1 MSERD
6 DQQKN
11 PQEPEQLDP
20 GEQTTSSQ
28 KQKPST
34 GKKDSDEEATVSLLD
49 LMRDM
54 SDEPD
59 DDATEP
65 LDDETAEIPTPLI
78 VSSPLDED
86 SPTVTIVGSST
97 ATRPS
102 AKEPAQSVPPQA
114 PDLPA
119 TRPLERDPEATEVQ
133 PRVAFPAPQSP
144 AAQSPAA
151 QSAVPPEEAPT
162 QIHTI
167 PGRRDSASAQ
177 SAVVQPPVGQKVAA
191 PRPVPAAKAPR
202 NWSGCIGRFILF
214 TIITGVV
221 LVMLGIA
228 GGAIGYTAIARTL
241 PSPTELSA
249 RASTFESV
257 RIYDREGNL
266 LYSQADP
273 ETGNRLYV
281 PLSEISPDLI
291 RATIATEDKNFFEN
305 PGFDAL
311 GIGRAVFQ
319 AALNQE
325 PVAGTSTITQQLVR
339 AVLLDEDERTER
351 TFRRKVREIILAA
364 EISRTYEKNEIL
376 ELYLNEIY
384 FGNLAYGIEA
394 AAETYFDKSADEL
407 SLAEATLLAGLP
419 QAPALWDPFTAPDKA
434 LGRQSEVL
442 SLMIAADFV
451 TVDQARAAQDEAIE
465 ILANLTPPQVTIEHP
480 HFALT
485 VLQQAE
491 DILGAQSIYRG
502 GLQIHTTLDPDV
514 QALAESTVESYR
526 DQLRAG
532 GANNAAMIVTK
543 PDTGDIL
550 ALVGS
555 VDFQDESISGQVNM
569 ALAPRQPGSSIKPLV
584 YLSALERGW
593 TASTLI
599 WDVATQFFDGPNSVY
614 EPKNYDDQ
622 FHGPLR
628 LRLALGNSYN
638 IPAVKALEF
647 VGVCNFINN
656 VQKLG
661 LTELTDSGC
670 AEVGQPREHG
680 LSLALGGGEISPLQM
695 TGAFGALA
703 NDGRFMPPFAI
714 QRIETSRG
722 EVVYEHTAPDPAVA
736 QVVSP
741 EHAYILSDILA
752 DDDARQPA
760 FGRNSSLVIPGHTV
774 SVKTGTSGSSRFD
787 VRDAWTIGYT
797 PDVVTTVWVGNT
809 DNSPINEAESGLQ
822 LAAPIW
828 NSFMT
833 TYLANRQ
840 GRETARPSGI
850 VDVEICGD
858 SGTEP
863 GPQCQGSRLEHFAA
877 DQPPLDSSHDFI
889 QQHSIDLWTRLLA
902 SDACQEAVYDADF
915 FTILVFGNDDVL
927 QREKNDA
934 QLWLEQTQ
942 AGRNWAA
949 NRDLVVPLQL
959 PPEQACDGSTPRPIA
974 EIAQPADGAQVI
986 NTIAVIGTAA
996 GPNYTGYQVDYGL
1009 GQNPGGWGG
1018 ISGRQ
1023 PYVVENSFL
1032 AEWDTTRLDNEGPV
1046 TLRLLIYGPDNPYT
1060 PEEDP
1065 VTLEHRTQLL
1075 LLQPTATPTATPT
1088 QTPTSTPTP
1097 SPTPTLLP
1105 TETATPAP
1113 TLTSTPAPTLELVT
1127 ATPTP
1132 GEPAPIEETETP
1144 PPVESATPEATAY
1157 P

>member
-6 DQQKN
+6 DQEQN
-11 PQEPEQLDP
+11 SQESEQPAPEDQETAGQSP
-20 GEQTTSSQ
+20 G
-28 KQKPST
+28 
-34 GKKDSDEEATVSLLD
+34 GKEGSDDDTVSLLD
-49 LMRDM
+49 LIHGT
-54 SDEPD
+54 SV
-59 DDATEP
+59 DDAPGSQEE
-65 LDDETAEIPTPLI
+65 ETAEIPTPLI
-78 VSSPLDED
+78 VTPPKDDE
-86 SPTVTIVGSST
+86 SLTVTVAGGT
-97 ATRPS
+97 AITRPS
-102 AKEPAQSVPPQA
+102 STEPAPPIT
-114 PDLPA
+114 PESFEPPT
-119 TRPLERDPEATEVQ
+119 TRPLERDTEATEVL
-133 PRVAFPAPQSP
+133 PRVAFPGKQP
-144 AAQSPAA
+144 ALPK
-151 QSAVPPEEAPT
+151 EEAAT
-162 QIHTI
+162 EIHPPPYRPSTD
-167 PGRRDSASAQ
+167 PAGM
-177 SAVVQPPVGQKVAA
+177 PPVSRLPQVAGQNILA
-191 PRPVPAAKAPR
+191 PRPVAASSTPR
-202 NWSGCIGRFILF
+202 DWGGCIARLILF
-214 TIITGVV
+214 TVIASAVI
-221 LVMLGIA
+221 VMLFVA

-241 PSPTELSA
+241 PSPSELSA
-249 RASTFESV
+249 RASTFETV
-257 RIYDREGNL
+257 RIYDRDGNL

-281 PLSEISPDLI
+281 PLEHISPDLI
-291 RATIATEDKNFFEN
+291 RATIATEDKRFFEN
-305 PGFDAL
+305 PGFDAI
-311 GIGRAVFQ
+311 GIARAVLQ
-319 AALNQE
+319 AARDQE
-325 PVAGTSTITQQLVR
+325 PVSGTSTITQQLVR
-339 AVLLDEDERTER
+339 AVLLEEDERTER

-394 AAETYFDKSADEL
+394 AAQTYFDKPAADL

-419 QAPALWDPFTAPDKA
+419 QAPALWDPLTAPDKA

-442 SLMIAADFV
+442 SLMIAAGFV
-451 TVDQARAAQDEAIE
+451 TVEEARAAQDEANQ
-465 ILANLTPPQVTIEHP
+465 ILADITPPEVTIEHP
-480 HFALT
+480 HFTLT

-502 GLQIHTTLDPDV
+502 GLQIFTTLDPDV
-514 QALAESTVESYR
+514 QQLAEATVGAHR
-526 DQLRAG
+526 DQIRAG
-532 GANNAAMIVTK
+532 GANNASMVVTR

-555 VDFQDESISGQVNM
+555 VDYHDEFISGQVNM

-599 WDVATQFFDGPNSVY
+599 WDVATQFIDGANSVY

-661 LTELTDSGC
+661 LTDLIDSGC

-695 TGAFGALA
+695 TGAFGTLA
-703 NDGRFMPPFAI
+703 NQGRYMPPFAI

-722 EVVYEHTAPDPAVA
+722 EVVYEHTPPDAGAA
-736 QVVSP
+736 QVVRP
-741 EHAYILSDILA
+741 EHAHLLSDILA

-760 FGRNSSLVIPGHTV
+760 FGRNSSLVVPGHTV
-774 SVKTGTSGSSRFD
+774 SAKTGTSGSDRFD

-797 PDVVTTVWVGNT
+797 PDVATTVWVGNT
-809 DNSPINEAESGLQ
+809 DNDPIAEGQSGLQ

-828 NSFMT
+828 NSFMA

-840 GRETARPSGI
+840 TQDFSRPTGI
-850 VDVEICGD
+850 VDVEICAD

-863 GPQCQGSRLEHFAA
+863 GEECQGRRQEQFAA

-889 QQHSIDLWTRLLA
+889 QKHSVDLWTRLLA
-902 SDACQEAVYDADF
+902 SDACRESVYDADF

-927 QREKNDA
+927 QRERNGA
-934 QLWLEQTQ
+934 QLWLEQTPS
-942 AGRNWAA
+942 GRNWA
-949 NRDLVVPLQL
+949 NKRSIIIPLQL
-959 PPEQACDGSTPRPIA
+959 PPQQACDASTPRPRA
-974 EIAQPADGAQVI
+974 EIAQPGNGAQVV
-986 NTIAVIGTAA
+986 NTIAVIGTAM

-1009 GQNPGGWGG
+1009 GHDPGGWGG

-1032 AEWDTTRLDNEGPV
+1032 TEWDTTLVNSEGPV

-1060 PEEDP
+1060 LEDDP
-1065 VTLEHRTQLL
+1065 VTIEQRTLL
-1075 LLQPTATPTATPT
+1075 TLVQPTATPTPTPT
-1088 QTPTSTPTP
+1088 ETPTTTPTP
-1097 SPTPTLLP
+1097 TPTATLPPTETPTPTLEP
-1105 TETATPAP
+1105 TV
-1113 TLTSTPAPTLELVT
+1113 APTLELVT
-1127 ATPTP
+1127 ETATPGESLPTLVPVETPTP
-1132 GEPAPIEETETP
+1132 EE
-1144 PPVESATPEATAY
+1144 TAY

>member
-6 DQQKN
+6 DQQQN

-305 PGFDAL
+305 PGFDVF

-419 QAPALWDPFTAPDKA
+419 QAPALWDPFAAPDKA

-822 LAAPIW
+822 LASPIW

>member
-6 DQQKN
+6 DQQQN

-305 PGFDAL
+305 PGFDVF

-419 QAPALWDPFTAPDKA
+419 QAPALWDPFAAPDKA

>member
-6 DQQKN
+6 DQKQN
-11 PQEPEQLDP
+11 PQEPEKLDP
-20 GEQTTSSQ
+20 EEQTTSSQ
-28 KQKPST
+28 KQKPPA
-34 GKKDSDEEATVSLLD
+34 GEKDRDDEATVSLLD
-49 LMRDM
+49 LMRGM
-54 SDEPD
+54 SDESD
-59 DDATEP
+59 DDLTEP
-65 LDDETAEIPTPLI
+65 LDEETAEIPTPLI
-78 VSSPLDED
+78 VSSPLDD
-86 SPTVTIVGSST
+86 DAPTVTIVGSST

-102 AKEPAQSVPPQA
+102 TKEPARPVPPET

-119 TRPLERDPEATEVQ
+119 KRPLERDPEATEVQ
-133 PRVAFPAPQSP
+133 PRVAFPGPQP
-144 AAQSPAA
+144 V
-151 QSAVPPEEAPT
+151 VPPEEAPT
-162 QIHTI
+162 EIHTI
-167 PGRRDSASAQ
+167 PARRDRVPAQ
-177 SAVVQPPVGQKVAA
+177 AAVVQPPAGQNVNA
-191 PRPVPAAKAPR
+191 PRPVPVVKTPR

-221 LVMLGIA
+221 LVMLAIA
-228 GGAIGYTAIARTL
+228 GGAVGYTAIARTL

-249 RASTFESV
+249 RASTFETV

-291 RATIATEDKNFFEN
+291 RATIATEDRRFFEN
-305 PGFDAL
+305 PGFDAV

-394 AAETYFDKSADEL
+394 AAQTYFDKSADEL
-407 SLAEATLLAGLP
+407 TLAEATLLAGLP

-451 TVDQARAAQDEAIE
+451 TVEQARAAQDEAIE
-465 ILANLTPPQVTIEHP
+465 ILANITPPRVTIEHP

-514 QALAESTVESYR
+514 QSLAESTVESYR
-526 DQLRAG
+526 DELRAG
-532 GANNAAMIVTK
+532 GANNAAMVVTK

-722 EVVYEHTAPDPAVA
+722 EVVYEHTPPDPTAA

-760 FGRNSSLVIPGHTV
+760 FGRNSSLVVPGHTV
-774 SVKTGTSGSSRFD
+774 SAKTGTSGSSRFD

-797 PDVVTTVWVGNT
+797 PDVVSTVWVGNT
-809 DNSPINEAESGLQ
+809 DNSPIGESESGLQ

-828 NSFMT
+828 NSFMV

-863 GPQCQGSRLEHFAA
+863 GPQCQGSRQEHFAA

-934 QLWLEQTQ
+934 QLWLEQTP

-959 PPEQACDGSTPRPIA
+959 PPDQACDGSTPRPVA
-974 EIAQPADGAQVI
+974 EIAQPADGAQII

-1075 LLQPTATPTATPT
+1075 LLQPTATPTSTPT
-1088 QTPTSTPTP
+1088 QTPTATPTP
-1097 SPTPTLLP
+1097 SPTATLIP
-1105 TETATPAP
+1105 TETATPEP
-1113 TLTSTPAPTLELVT
+1113 TLTPTPAPTLELVT

-1132 GEPAPIEETETP
+1132 GEPPPIEDTATP
-1144 PPVESATPEATAY
+1144 PPVESLTPEATAY